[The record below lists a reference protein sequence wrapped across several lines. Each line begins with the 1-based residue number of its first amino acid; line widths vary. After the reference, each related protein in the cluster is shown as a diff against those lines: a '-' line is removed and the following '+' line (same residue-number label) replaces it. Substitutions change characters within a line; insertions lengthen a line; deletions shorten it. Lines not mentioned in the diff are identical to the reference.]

1 MIPDLAEKY
10 EISENGLIYTFTLK
24 DNIYFH
30 NETPITADDII
41 FTINKIKDT
50 VVKSPKKGDWD
61 GVNVEKTDDKTIKFT
76 LRKPYASFLENT
88 TIGIIPLNLWSDVH
102 FELNEANTNPIG
114 SGPYKIDKINK
125 NKNQEEL

>member
-50 VVKSPKKGDWD
+50 VVKSPKK
-61 GVNVEKTDDKTIKFT
+61 E
-76 LRKPYASFLENT
+76 
-88 TIGIIPLNLWSDVH
+88 IGMV
-102 FELNEANTNPIG
+102 
-114 SGPYKIDKINK
+114 
-125 NKNQEEL
+125 